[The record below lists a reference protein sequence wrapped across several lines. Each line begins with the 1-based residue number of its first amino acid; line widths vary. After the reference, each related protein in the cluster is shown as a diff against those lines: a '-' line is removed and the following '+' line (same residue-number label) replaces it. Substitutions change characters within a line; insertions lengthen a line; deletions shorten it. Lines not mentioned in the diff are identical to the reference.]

1 MGLRSVTGVG
11 HAIRVVSYVQRY
23 VGGDYEGVWE
33 DLRRLGPIPD
43 GLFEDCTAVAR
54 ETMQRVARHVSRLAE
69 QLTDLGL
76 VPVYRVLEPP
86 TSEDH
91 AELDLLAGE
100 IGTLPIALDA
110 CLRYVGHVSFMGDCP
125 ALDLWY
131 QDSPASR
138 QGCGSPGA
146 GADDTPDPLVLPEVA
161 YLRYAWDEYREQ
173 REEDPT
179 LISDGFN
186 FDFAPDELHKANIS
200 GSTHYITLTERV
212 ADPIIWGVDGRPGI
226 SLVDYL
232 RLSISWGGMPGW
244 SFDPAHVPAALAGL
258 RTSPDF

>member
-1 MGLRSVTGVG
+1 M
-11 HAIRVVSYVQRY
+11 VSYVQRY

-33 DLRRLGPIPD
+33 DLRGLGSIPN
-43 GLFEDCTAVAR
+43 GLFEDCTAVER

-76 VPVYRVLEPP
+76 VSDGPLLEPP
-86 TSEDH
+86 TSGDH

-110 CLRYVGHVSFMGDCP
+110 CLRYVGAVSFMGDCP

-131 QDSPASR
+131 EDSPAPG
-138 QGCGSPGA
+138 QNCGSPGA
-146 GADDTPDPLVLPEVA
+146 GADKTPDPLVIRPVMCLKW
-161 YLRYAWDEYREQ
+161 AWDEYREQ
-173 REEDPT
+173 REEDPA
-179 LISDGFN
+179 LILDGFD

-200 GSTHYITLTERV
+200 GATHQITLTERV
-212 ADPIIWGVDGRPGI
+212 ADPVIWGVDGRPDI

-244 SFDPAHVPAALAGL
+244 SFDPDHAPAALAGL